1 MKRLVPWILAAL
13 LLAGGS
19 ASAYDIASLAGKTLS
34 KNFIYKDIPET
45 QSLSFGG
52 GEIPYHMGQL
62 SIIRKRSQKFSSGY
76 IVQAKLP
83 RQLAEEMRP
92 YFRMNLGEEQWEG
105 LSRVNRALLNPASPL
120 RVNMEKTVMS
130 LAVNALGEVAEQNVT
145 ADISEIEPFRRLTA
159 DEAYVFTAGAHIT
172 YSAGGLI
179 LPMYSRAYFFPS
191 ADGKS
196 LDVLM
201 LFTPDEGKGPLV
213 YAIDDLAKEAAK
225 EELLG
230 AGGYRDLGVILGKTR
245 PDGREG

>member
-13 LLAGGS
+13 ILAGGS

-83 RQLAEEMRP
+83 HQLAEEMRP

-105 LSRVNRALLNPASPL
+105 LTRVNRALLNPASPL

-130 LAVNALGEVAEQNVT
+130 LAVNALGEVAEQNVS

-172 YSAGGLI
+172 YNAGGLI

-191 ADGKS
+191 ADGKTWTS
-196 LDVLM
+196 SCFSPPM
-201 LFTPDEGKGPLV
+201 KAKAPWSTPSTTWPK
-213 YAIDDLAKEAAK
+213 K
-225 EELLG
+225 
-230 AGGYRDLGVILGKTR
+230 R
-245 PDGREG
+245 PKKNSSAQGDTETWV

>member
-1 MKRLVPWILAAL
+1 
-13 LLAGGS
+13 
-19 ASAYDIASLAGKTLS
+19 
-34 KNFIYKDIPET
+34 
-45 QSLSFGG
+45 
-52 GEIPYHMGQL
+52 
-62 SIIRKRSQKFSSGY
+62 
-76 IVQAKLP
+76 
-83 RQLAEEMRP
+83 
-92 YFRMNLGEEQWEG
+92 
-105 LSRVNRALLNPASPL
+105 
-120 RVNMEKTVMS
+120 MS
-130 LAVNALGEVAEQNVT
+130 LAVNALGEVAEQNVS

-172 YSAGGLI
+172 YNAGGLI

-191 ADGKS
+191 ADGKN

-230 AGGYRDLGVILGKTR
+230 AGGYRDLGVILGKTS

>member
-13 LLAGGS
+13 ILAGGS

-83 RQLAEEMRP
+83 HQLAEEMRP

-120 RVNMEKTVMS
+120 RVNMEK
-130 LAVNALGEVAEQNVT
+130 Q
-145 ADISEIEPFRRLTA
+145 R
-159 DEAYVFTAGAHIT
+159 
-172 YSAGGLI
+172 
-179 LPMYSRAYFFPS
+179 
-191 ADGKS
+191 
-196 LDVLM
+196 
-201 LFTPDEGKGPLV
+201 
-213 YAIDDLAKEAAK
+213 
-225 EELLG
+225 
-230 AGGYRDLGVILGKTR
+230 
-245 PDGREG
+245 